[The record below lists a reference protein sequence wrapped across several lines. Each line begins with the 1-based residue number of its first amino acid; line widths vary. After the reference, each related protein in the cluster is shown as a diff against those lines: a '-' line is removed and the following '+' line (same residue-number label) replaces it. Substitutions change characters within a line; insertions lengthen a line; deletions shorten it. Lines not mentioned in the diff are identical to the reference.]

1 MSATVFDAALRTRG
15 LTSILYVLA
24 WCLALFVHPYVFV
37 AVMVLAFAQC
47 VIEYKR
53 MQANTGGKVSPW
65 MAGFEVFI
73 FCLFAY
79 RAIRGDAV
87 DLTIAMLL
95 AGVFLLV
102 GTLMLF
108 FSSWTD
114 KRTSAARLS
123 YFLYPGS
130 GFMSLLIL
138 AFPGGLSPGGFD
150 YQVPLILLV
159 LIWANDSVAYI
170 TGRAFGKTALWP
182 SISPK
187 KTVEGA
193 VGGLLGTALLAWL
206 FHLIVPDFSLT
217 QLLAIA
223 FVVAIFSPLG
233 DLFESQIK
241 RRAGVKDS
249 GRWLPGHGGLL
260 DRLDSLLWVAPAY
273 FILHEFFFS

>member
-24 WCLALFVHPYVFV
+24 WCAALFLHPYVFL
-37 AVMVLAFAQC
+37 AVMVLAFVQC
-47 VIEYKR
+47 VIEYNR
-53 MQANTGGKVSPW
+53 MIANTAGNVSPW
-65 MAGFEVFI
+65 MAGFEVFL
-73 FCLFAY
+73 FCQFAY
-79 RAIRGDAV
+79 RAIQGDTV
-87 DLTIAMLL
+87 DLTIALL
-95 AGVFLLV
+95 IAGVFLLV
-102 GTLMLF
+102 GLLMLF

-114 KRTSAARLS
+114 KRTGAARLS
-123 YFLYPGS
+123 NLLYPGA
-130 GFMSLLIL
+130 GFMALFIL
-138 AFPGGLSPGGFD
+138 AFPGGLSPGGFGV
-150 YQVPLILLV
+150 QVPMILLL
-159 LIWANDSVAYI
+159 LIWANDSVAYV
-170 TGRAFGKTALWP
+170 TGRAFGKKALWP

-193 VGGLLGTALLAWL
+193 IGGLLGTALLAWL

-223 FVVAIFSPLG
+223 IVVAIFSPLG